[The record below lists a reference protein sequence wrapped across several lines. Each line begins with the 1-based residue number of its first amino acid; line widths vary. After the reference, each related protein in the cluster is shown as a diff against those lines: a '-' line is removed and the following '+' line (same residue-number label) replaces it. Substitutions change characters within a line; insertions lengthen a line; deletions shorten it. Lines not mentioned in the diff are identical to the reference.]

1 MITKSAKNSQ
11 LVFMCKCC
19 DYTTSRCND
28 YNKHLLTPK
37 HLKNE
42 KDNKMVEKR
51 ETKKSQQGF
60 YCKMCH
66 QSCSNKYKMEKHKL
80 TAKHL
85 KNEKFCLA
93 TTQIICPCGK
103 EYKFASGLARHKL
116 VCEKG
121 GGIGVNAK
129 TILELMKNNSE
140 ILKDNKEFKELVVDQ
155 NKHLIAIASAE
166 KTTIINNTQ
175 NNNMT
180 FNLNNFLNEK
190 CKDAINMVDF
200 IASLKVSFEDLENTG
215 KNGLVKSLSQCI
227 TRELGKLDVYSRPI
241 HCSDTSRKVLH
252 IKNENEWQKDT
263 DEHTATKKVLSK
275 ISHTMNLSQ
284 LLKWKDTYPSCEL
297 SNDKRNTLFL
307 KIVRNMVEGEDE
319 TYEKVIKNI
328 SEKIAIDKGSHKNM
342 MLMN

>member
-1 MITKSAKNSQ
+1 MINTN
-11 LVFMCKCC
+11 
-19 DYTTSRCND
+19 
-28 YNKHLLTPK
+28 
-37 HLKNE
+37 
-42 KDNKMVEKR
+42 
-51 ETKKSQQGF
+51 
-60 YCKMCH
+60 
-66 QSCSNKYKMEKHKL
+66 
-80 TAKHL
+80 
-85 KNEKFCLA
+85 
-93 TTQIICPCGK
+93 
-103 EYKFASGLARHKL
+103 
-116 VCEKG
+116 
-121 GGIGVNAK
+121 
-129 TILELMKNNSE
+129 TILELVKNNNDLVKNTNE
-140 ILKDNKEFKELVVDQ
+140 LLKDNKEFKELVVDQ

-252 IKNENEWQKDT
+252 IKNENEWQRDT
-263 DEHTATKKVLSK
+263 DEHTATKKVVSK
-275 ISHTMNLSQ
+275 INHTMNLSQ